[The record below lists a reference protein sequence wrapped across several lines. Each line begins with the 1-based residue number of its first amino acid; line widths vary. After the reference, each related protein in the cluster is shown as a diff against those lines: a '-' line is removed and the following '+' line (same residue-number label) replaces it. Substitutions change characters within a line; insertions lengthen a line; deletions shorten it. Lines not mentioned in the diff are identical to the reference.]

1 MGLNKVLSDHET
13 EPNREVL
20 FSSFGGSF
28 EQNRFLAI
36 TFWGVKNWVMSVCSR
51 VPFSSMEFRIRD
63 SKESGNCVI

>member
-1 MGLNKVLSDHET
+1 MDNGVGLNKVLSDHET

-36 TFWGVKNWVMSVCSR
+36 TFLGCQKLGDVSL
-51 VPFSSMEFRIRD
+51 
-63 SKESGNCVI
+63 